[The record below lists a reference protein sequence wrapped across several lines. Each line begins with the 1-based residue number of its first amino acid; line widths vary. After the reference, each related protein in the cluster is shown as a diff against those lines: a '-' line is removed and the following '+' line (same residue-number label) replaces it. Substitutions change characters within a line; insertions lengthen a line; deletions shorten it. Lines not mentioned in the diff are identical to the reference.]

1 MVDAREDA
9 SSRRRYGGGVPDAL
23 VTLSAP
29 YGAGGSYVGPRLAER
44 LGVAF
49 VDRAIPSEV
58 ARKLAVPLAE
68 AVRRDEAI
76 GSLFDRVVRLLAPI
90 GAAYGARPTDPEALD
105 EQAYRLATEEV
116 IREQAGADGGVF
128 LGRAGAL
135 VLAGVPGALHV
146 RLFGPEDARVEQAM
160 RLDGLDAD
168 EARERLIENDRAR
181 EAYVRHFYGAD
192 PTDLRHYHLA
202 LDSTLLGLDDCV
214 DLIAEAAEALR

>member
-1 MVDAREDA
+1 VAA
-9 SSRRRYGGGVPDAL
+9 PL

-58 ARKLAVPLAE
+58 ARRLAVPLAE

-76 GSLFDRVVRLLAPI
+76 GSLFDRIVRMLAPV
-90 GAAYGARPTDPEALD
+90 GAAYGARPIEPEALD

-116 IREQAGADGGVF
+116 IREEAGTRGGVI

-135 VLAGVPGALHV
+135 VLAGVAGALHV

-160 RLDGLDAD
+160 RLDRIERD
-168 EARERLIENDRAR
+168 EARERMEENDRAR

-192 PTDLRHYHLA
+192 PSDLRHYHLA
-202 LDSTLLGLDDCV
+202 LDSTVLALDACV
-214 DLIAEAAEALR
+214 DLIAEAAGALR

>member
-1 MVDAREDA
+1 MLDAGEDA
-9 SSRRRYGGGVPDAL
+9 SGRQRYLGGVPDAL
-23 VTLSAP
+23 VTLSAQ

-44 LGVAF
+44 MGVAF

-58 ARKLAVPLAE
+58 ARRLAVPLAE

-76 GSLFDRVVRLLAPI
+76 GSLFDRMVRLLAPV
-90 GAAYGARPTDPEALD
+90 GAAYGARPSDPEALD

-116 IREQAGADGGVF
+116 IREEAGIRGGVI

-146 RLFGPEDARVEQAM
+146 RLYGPEEARVEQAM
-160 RLDGLDAD
+160 RLEGLGGE
-168 EARERLIENDRAR
+168 EAQKRLAENDRAR

-192 PTDLRHYHLA
+192 SADLRHYHLA
-202 LDSTLLGLDDCV
+202 LDSTAFDLDDCV

>member
-1 MVDAREDA
+1 MAA
-9 SSRRRYGGGVPDAL
+9 TL

-29 YGAGGSYVGPRLAER
+29 YGAGGSYVGPQLAER

-58 ARKLAVPLAE
+58 ARRLAVPLAE

-76 GSLFDRVVRLLAPI
+76 GSLFDRVIRLLAPV
-90 GAAYGARPTDPEALD
+90 GAAYGARPMDPEALD

-116 IREQAGADGGVF
+116 IREEAGTRGGVI

-146 RLFGPEDARVEQAM
+146 RLFGPRDARIEQAM
-160 RLDGLDAD
+160 RIEAITRD
-168 EARERLIENDRAR
+168 EATERLAENDRAR

-192 PTDLRHYHLA
+192 PSDLGHYHLA
-202 LDSTLLGLDDCV
+202 LDSTRLDLDDCV
-214 DLIAEAAEALR
+214 DLIATATETLR